1 MTRSGR
7 AERQRQLLHLL
18 ETERFTSQEAL
29 ATALSAKGFRVSQAT
44 LSRDLR
50 EIGAVRVAGPDGP
63 HYALP
68 REEPAAR
75 GLDLM
80 ALEVTGVEANESIVI
95 VKTWPGRAQG
105 VGQSLDNL
113 HLEDILG
120 TVAGDDTILVVPR
133 STRNVKRLRRRI
145 EDIVRAGQPDATAPH
160 QKRNK

>member
-1 MTRSGR
+1 MTRSDR

-18 ETERFTSQEAL
+18 ETERFTSQEGL
-29 ATALSAKGFRVSQAT
+29 AGELAAQGFRVSQAT

-50 EIGAVRVAGPDGP
+50 EVGAVRVAGPDGP

-68 REEPAAR
+68 REEPASR

-80 ALEVTGVEANESIVI
+80 ALEVTDVEANESLVI

-113 HLEDILG
+113 HLDDILG

-133 STRNVKRLRRRI
+133 SARNVKRLRREI
-145 EDIVRAGQPDATAPH
+145 EQIVRAGQPDAPARL
-160 QKRNK
+160 QRRNR